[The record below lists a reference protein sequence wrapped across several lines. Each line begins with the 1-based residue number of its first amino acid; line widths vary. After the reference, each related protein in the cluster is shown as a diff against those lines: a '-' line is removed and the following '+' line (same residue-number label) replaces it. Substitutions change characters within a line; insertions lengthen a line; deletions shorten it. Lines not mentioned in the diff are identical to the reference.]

1 MDPLDHHHRL
11 HTYGTRTFSP
21 GNPHPHPH
29 PLPLQPNTVL
39 RIIQKTGP
47 TRARLEKATGRSPQQ
62 RASVLAALRLA
73 ESGRPPSDL
82 HFLTA
87 ARRRY

>member
-21 GNPHPHPH
+21 GNPHPH

-47 TRARLEKATGRSPQQ
+47 TRARLEKATGRAQKQ
-62 RASVLAALRLA
+62 KTSVHAALRSA
-73 ESGRPPSDL
+73 ESG
-82 HFLTA
+82 
-87 ARRRY
+87 

>member
-21 GNPHPHPH
+21 GNPHPHP
-29 PLPLQPNTVL
+29 LPLQPNTVL
-39 RIIQKTGP
+39 RVIQKTGP